1 MKLIVLYY
9 LVIINFIGFII
20 MGYDKRRAIKNKW
33 RVPEKSLM
41 SVSLIGGSVGMLL
54 GMKFF
59 RHKTKH
65 KLFTI
70 GVPLILIIEVLVIS
84 YFKVI
89 I

>member
-1 MKLIVLYY
+1 MESIVIYY

-65 KLFTI
+65 KLFII